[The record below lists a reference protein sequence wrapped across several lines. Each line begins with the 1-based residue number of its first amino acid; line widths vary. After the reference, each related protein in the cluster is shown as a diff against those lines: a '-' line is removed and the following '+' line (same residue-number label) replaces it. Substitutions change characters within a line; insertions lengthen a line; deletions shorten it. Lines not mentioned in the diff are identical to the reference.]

1 MAATY
6 TAQGT
11 TYIPVIA
18 AVQPAASNGVVT
30 RTGILNLASGDST
43 GNFSGSAGITGIL
56 YASATPL
63 GGNTQTV
70 KVNNTANADGT
81 LFPITSGV
89 TFSTSATT
97 GVVLNY
103 VVISRT

>member
-6 TAQGT
+6 TSQGQ
-11 TYIPVIA
+11 TYIPVISS
-18 AVQPAASNGVVT
+18 VQPASTDGVVT
-30 RTGILNLASGDST
+30 RTGIMNLASGDST
-43 GNFSGSAGITGIL
+43 GNFSGSSGITGIL
-56 YASATPL
+56 YANAVPL

-70 KVNNTANADGT
+70 KVNNTASTDGT
-81 LFPITSGV
+81 IFPITSGV

-97 GVVLNY
+97 GVVLNF